1 MENNE
6 KACPSSLTN
15 DEWEL
20 IMPHLPVQGGR
31 GRRRQHSWRE
41 ILDAV
46 FYLTRTGCQWRNL
59 PHDFPKWQTV
69 YYHFQKLVHSGVW
82 QALNAALS
90 QKWRQAIGKT
100 ATPSAAVVDSQ
111 SVKASETGC
120 YHGYDGAKHIK
131 GHPLAD
137 TRRHILV
144 DTLGLILAVVVH
156 SAAIAERKGGALLLA
171 KAQPLASCAELVK
184 IWADGGYS
192 GPNFQK
198 VGTAHGWTIEI
209 VKPNDD
215 QSGFVVI
222 PKRWVVER
230 TFGWL
235 GHSRRLS
242 KDYERKPR
250 TAEAFIFVSM
260 VRLLLARFDDS
271 ISSKD
276 E

>member
-1 MENNE
+1 
-6 KACPSSLTN
+6 
-15 DEWEL
+15 
-20 IMPHLPVQGGR
+20 MPHLPVQGGG
-31 GRRRQHSWRE
+31 GRRRQHCWRE
-41 ILDAV
+41 ILDGV

-82 QALNAALS
+82 QELNSVLS
-90 QKWRQAIGKT
+90 QQWRQEVSKT
-100 ATPSAAVVDSQ
+100 ATPTAAVVDSQ

-120 YHGYDGAKHIK
+120 FHGYDAGKKTK
-131 GHPLAD
+131 GHPQAG

-156 SAAIAERKGGALLLA
+156 SAAIAEREGATILFTKAHALAACADLL
-171 KAQPLASCAELVK
+171 K

-192 GPNFQK
+192 GENFQK
-198 VGTAHGWTIEI
+198 VAARHGWTIEI
-209 VKPNDD
+209 IKRTDD
-215 QSGFVVI
+215 LKGFAVL

-250 TAEAFIFVSM
+250 TAEAFIFVTM
-260 VRLLLARFDDS
+260 VRLLLARLDNS
-271 ISSKD
+271 IS
-276 E
+276 

>member
-1 MENNE
+1 MENN
-6 KACPSSLTN
+6 KRAYPSSLTD

-20 IMPHLPVQGGR
+20 IMPHLPSECGR
-31 GRRRQHSWRE
+31 GRRRQHCWRE

-90 QKWRQAIGKT
+90 QKWRQSIGKT
-100 ATPSAAVVDSQ
+100 ATPTAAVVDSQ

-120 YHGYDGAKHIK
+120 FHGYDAGKKTK
-131 GHPLAD
+131 GVK
-137 TRRHILV
+137 RHILV

-156 SAAIAERKGGALLLA
+156 SAGVAERQGASILFA
-171 KAQPLASCAELVK
+171 KAHPLEACADLLK

-192 GPNFQK
+192 GDNFQK
-198 VGTAHGWTIEI
+198 VATNYGWTIEI
-209 VKPNDD
+209 IKRSDD
-215 QSGFVVI
+215 PKGFVVI

-260 VRLLLARFDDS
+260 VRLLLARFDDR
-271 ISSKD
+271 IS
-276 E
+276 

>member
-1 MENNE
+1 MENN
-6 KACPSSLTN
+6 KRAYPSSLT
-15 DEWEL
+15 DGEWEL

-31 GRRRQHSWRE
+31 GRRRQHSWGE

-90 QKWRQAIGKT
+90 QKWRQEIGKT
-100 ATPSAAVVDSQ
+100 ANPSAAVVDSQ
-111 SVKASETGC
+111 SVKATETGC

-131 GHPLAD
+131 GIK
-137 TRRHILV
+137 RHILV

-156 SAAIAERKGGALLLA
+156 SASVAERKGAALLFA
-171 KAQPLASCAELVK
+171 KAHALEACTDLVK

-192 GPNFQK
+192 GDNFQK
-198 VGTAHGWTIEI
+198 VATNYGWAIEI
-209 VKPNDD
+209 VKRKDD

-260 VRLLLARFDDS
+260 VRLLLARFDDP
-271 ISSKD
+271 IS
-276 E
+276 